1 MTRVGVLETTALTS
15 HAGLTACP
23 ALGEKQMPREL
34 HWSIGN
40 HDEDEEIVTPCGWC
54 QEPDGD
60 NCSCYVEQD
69 EEEYRV

>member
-1 MTRVGVLETTALTS
+1 MRAGASGTTARMSL
-15 HAGLTACP
+15 AGPIACP
-23 ALGEKQMPREL
+23 VREEKTMPREL

-40 HDEDEEIVTPCGWC
+40 HDEDEEIVEPCGWC

-60 NCSCYVEQD
+60 NCRCYVKLD